1 MACASIDE
9 LSERVLSIAREL
21 PQYRL
26 SFALVCE
33 TVLNAVAQYPLGA
46 TRAILL
52 SELLDRAVA
61 ISERQLVTAARS
73 LAFSALCTFDVVA
86 VVPLAHDMRLVA
98 LRVADRPIDAVS
110 DDEDDDDSSGGGGGG
125 QNDNENSA
133 DDEGASV
140 DDIPQLLRF
149 VPSRKLVPFLAFCRS
164 ILVTAIHF
172 GVQDSRLIL
181 PTPAVVPV
189 LDSPD
194 VLCAAPFSRQRLS
207 LLQLVT
213 ENNNATAMVMLS
225 PAYFLKCDVVQIAQ
239 NGTSILVSDGTL
251 EGAGDAV
258 RLVVREPTNPILSLL
273 RVGDIL
279 VLIDFAF
286 HCGALVLRDECSVLF
301 RLRER
306 REPLIS
312 AASVSASGASV
323 ALFGSPVASG
333 ASGASALGS
342 PQGILSPSGS
352 GVMRAVPRNAKG
364 ERDFEHVNRI
374 TNMHDLRRGHVN
386 VSLLALVDCAV
397 QHADDAWPLSLRVRD
412 SQSSASVYLSAKF
425 ALAARSLLGGEM
437 VYMQN
442 VSARSSLTA
451 GNHKAAKFMLDEAA
465 ANTKLVVVSQIAN
478 LLVTPSVCKPRT
490 LAWLIERARSA
501 RRRRRPVEHAAIHAR
516 ITALQGVGRGET
528 CGASAHAVCERA
540 LVFSTEHRSLCCPA
554 CGRPVQQNEIST
566 VYTLQCTVAGSD
578 GSGER
583 ISMTCALRNSAAYHL
598 LGMTAAQHEL
608 LDEQA
613 RAQLHARAVEREYA
627 MFVVLVPPPPLTS
640 GDDNDTDDEP
650 TFRIDSVTLLRAD

>member
-1 MACASIDE
+1 LIFLKNNNFFDSMACASIDE

-333 ASGASALGS
+333 ASGASALELGAGRSGS
-342 PQGILSPSGS
+342 PTVVRCAPL
-352 GVMRAVPRNAKG
+352 PRNAKG
-364 ERDFEHVNRI
+364 ERDLEHVQSCHQCARPPPRARQCVAVGARR
-374 TNMHDLRRGHVN
+374 LRSCSTQR
-386 VSLLALVDCAV
+386 
-397 QHADDAWPLSLRVRD
+397 RR
-412 SQSSASVYLSAKF
+412 SV
-425 ALAARSLLGGEM
+425 AAR
-437 VYMQN
+437 
-442 VSARSSLTA
+442 
-451 GNHKAAKFMLDEAA
+451 AA
-465 ANTKLVVVSQIAN
+465 
-478 LLVTPSVCKPRT
+478 
-490 LAWLIERARSA
+490 RARLA
-501 RRRRRPVEHAAIHAR
+501 QQR
-516 ITALQGVGRGET
+516 Q
-528 CGASAHAVCERA
+528 
-540 LVFSTEHRSLCCPA
+540 LC
-554 CGRPVQQNEIST
+554 I
-566 VYTLQCTVAGSD
+566 
-578 GSGER
+578 
-583 ISMTCALRNSAAYHL
+583 
-598 LGMTAAQHEL
+598 
-608 LDEQA
+608 
-613 RAQLHARAVEREYA
+613 
-627 MFVVLVPPPPLTS
+627 
-640 GDDNDTDDEP
+640 
-650 TFRIDSVTLLRAD
+650 